1 MENEIVIHNEAD
13 LQSKIYTIRGM
24 KVMLDFDLAE
34 IYGYET
40 KNFNRQVRNNIDKFD
55 EDFMFQLSDDEV
67 DYFSRCKIFT
77 LNTGRGSNIKYKPYA
92 FTENAQRLPG
102 KLPTN
107 LPSNQV
113 K

>member
-1 MENEIVIHNEAD
+1 
-13 LQSKIYTIRGM
+13 
-24 KVMLDFDLAE
+24 
-34 IYGYET
+34 
-40 KNFNRQVRNNIDKFD
+40 
-55 EDFMFQLSDDEV
+55 MFQLSDDEV

-92 FTENAQRLPG
+92 FTENAKRLPG

-113 K
+113 KIIFFEKNCPLK

>member
-1 MENEIVIHNEAD
+1 MENEIVILNETD

-40 KNFNRQVRNNIDKFD
+40 KNFNRQVRNNIEKFD

-92 FTENAQRLPG
+92 FTEHAQRLPC

-107 LPSNQV
+107 LPSNQA